1 MKSGQIL
8 QNIIIATGTGVGV
21 GINALFPRYL
31 GQKERS
37 KVVVARTYD
46 FLYNDE
52 VMKIRCILVLLFR
65 KTEPTIS
72 RFFIAKMYPFL

>member
-1 MKSGQIL
+1 MEGGQIL
-8 QNIIIATGTGVGV
+8 QNIIIATGTDVGV

-37 KVVVARTYD
+37 KVGVARTYD

-52 VMKIRCILVLLFR
+52 AMKIRCILVLLVG
-65 KTEPTIS
+65 KIETTIS